1 MTQVLVQKIN
11 YLALNTGYGIYV
23 VLTENKEKPFYEL
36 DDKVN
41 VINFGINFDDLDTLP
56 FFKKIMGF
64 CRKQT
69 LYQSYLSKFLL
80 SISPDITISICRR
93 ELNFINNIN
102 DGSKKIGEFHYNK
115 SAYRR
120 INVSIFPKCLNSLLS
135 KIWIRQMEKAV
146 NRLSA
151 FVVLTDE
158 DRREWSETKNVIVIN
173 DLIRP
178 RNVPIS
184 SLENKRVLAVGS
196 YTLAKRYDLLLKAWK
211 NVEEKHPD
219 WNLDIYGYGNK
230 EPYLL
235 LIKELNI
242 RNAHCNE
249 AVKDIYSK
257 YAESSTLVMTSEHEG
272 FGLVMAEAMSCGL
285 PVVAFDVPC
294 GPREIIKNGYNGFL
308 VPFGDVKTLSEKIIE
323 LIENKDLIKSMSC
336 NAIKESSRLNEDVIM
351 KQWLALFSNIVDSKK

>member
-1 MTQVLVQKIN
+1 
-11 YLALNTGYGIYV
+11 
-23 VLTENKEKPFYEL
+23 
-36 DDKVN
+36 
-41 VINFGINFDDLDTLP
+41 
-56 FFKKIMGF
+56 
-64 CRKQT
+64 
-69 LYQSYLSKFLL
+69 
-80 SISPDITISICRR
+80 
-93 ELNFINNIN
+93 
-102 DGSKKIGEFHYNK
+102 
-115 SAYRR
+115 
-120 INVSIFPKCLNSLLS
+120 
-135 KIWIRQMEKAV
+135 MEKAV

-351 KQWLALFSNIVDSKK
+351 KQWLALFSNIVDPKK